1 MIKSYKDIISLF
13 GRDDCPLSKILLEIA
28 IICPDFNIDSMVEVF
43 RISFDSYCTK
53 ADYIASPYSIFSK
66 HHNGTIKYFST
77 IVFQN
82 IYRMIDNDNFISREL
97 RSEEFIVKL
106 NNIRNNI
113 KSLLKKN
120 YSDHVL
126 QDKFEIISEFIE
138 LVQRKMNEN
147 KAI

>member
-1 MIKSYKDIISLF
+1 
-13 GRDDCPLSKILLEIA
+13 
-28 IICPDFNIDSMVEVF
+28 
-43 RISFDSYCTK
+43 
-53 ADYIASPYSIFSK
+53 
-66 HHNGTIKYFST
+66 
-77 IVFQN
+77 
-82 IYRMIDNDNFISREL
+82 MIDNDNFISREL

-138 LVQRKMNEN
+138 LVQRKINEN

>member
-1 MIKSYKDIISLF
+1 
-13 GRDDCPLSKILLEIA
+13 
-28 IICPDFNIDSMVEVF
+28 
-43 RISFDSYCTK
+43 
-53 ADYIASPYSIFSK
+53 
-66 HHNGTIKYFST
+66 
-77 IVFQN
+77 
-82 IYRMIDNDNFISREL
+82 MIDNDNFISREL
-97 RSEEFIVKL
+97 MSEEFIVKL
-106 NNIRNNI
+106 NNMRNNI

>member
-1 MIKSYKDIISLF
+1 
-13 GRDDCPLSKILLEIA
+13 
-28 IICPDFNIDSMVEVF
+28 
-43 RISFDSYCTK
+43 
-53 ADYIASPYSIFSK
+53 
-66 HHNGTIKYFST
+66 
-77 IVFQN
+77 
-82 IYRMIDNDNFISREL
+82 MIDNDNFISREL
-97 RSEEFIVKL
+97 MSEEFIVKL
-106 NNIRNNI
+106 NNIRDNI

>member
-1 MIKSYKDIISLF
+1 
-13 GRDDCPLSKILLEIA
+13 
-28 IICPDFNIDSMVEVF
+28 
-43 RISFDSYCTK
+43 
-53 ADYIASPYSIFSK
+53 
-66 HHNGTIKYFST
+66 
-77 IVFQN
+77 
-82 IYRMIDNDNFISREL
+82 MIDNDNFISREL
-97 RSEEFIVKL
+97 MSEEFIVKL
-106 NNIRNNI
+106 NNMRDNI

>member
-1 MIKSYKDIISLF
+1 
-13 GRDDCPLSKILLEIA
+13 
-28 IICPDFNIDSMVEVF
+28 
-43 RISFDSYCTK
+43 
-53 ADYIASPYSIFSK
+53 
-66 HHNGTIKYFST
+66 
-77 IVFQN
+77 
-82 IYRMIDNDNFISREL
+82 MIDNDNFISREL
-97 RSEEFIVKL
+97 MSEEFIVKL